1 MNAAHLLRALMLGP
15 VVAGLAMTAPA
26 RAAEPMLDKVSFGT
40 NWVAEGEHGGFFQA
54 LADGTYRKYGLD
66 VTIVPGGPNV
76 NNRIL
81 LVAGK
86 LDFFMSANTLQSFD
100 AVASNVPVVAVAAI
114 VALAVWMGVSADWS
128 PVPATAVEDAQRA
141 LAYAAL
147 LAILAA
153 IVMLLARVMPNW
165 GATLIV
171 GVVVGAVGWM
181 LIGKAMMALQQ
192 ADLTP
197 RETVETLKED
207 ATWMKQQI
215 K

>member
-1 MNAAHLLRALMLGP
+1 MQRMNDNRSMENRPLGDLF
-15 VVAGLAMTAPA
+15 GDLATEM
-26 RAAEPMLDKVSFGT
+26 S
-40 NWVAEGEHGGFFQA
+40 N
-54 LADGTYRKYGLD
+54 
-66 VTIVPGGPNV
+66 
-76 NNRIL
+76 
-81 LVAGK
+81 LVR
-86 LDFFMSANTLQSFD
+86 QE
-100 AVASNVPVVAVAAI
+100 
-114 VALAVWMGVSADWS
+114 VALAKVEVTQKAKYVGRNVGYL
-128 PVPATAVEDAQRA
+128 VVGGAV
-141 LAYAAL
+141 AYAAL

-153 IVMLLARVMPNW
+153 IVMLLARVMPHW

-171 GVVVGAVGWM
+171 GVVVGAISWM